1 MQPNQKT
8 LCVYRLERA
17 KEDLAVQLEHAE
29 AFIKAV
35 EEEYIYKNEK
45 EVNA

>member
-17 KEDLAVQLEHAE
+17 KEDLAVQLNMQKLY
-29 AFIKAV
+29 KAV
-35 EEEYIYKNEK
+35 EEYIYKNEK

>member
-35 EEEYIYKNEK
+35 EEYIYKNGK

>member
-1 MQPNQKT
+1 MQLDTET
-8 LCVYRLERA
+8 LCRYRLERA

-35 EEEYIYKNEK
+35 EEYIYKNEK